1 MKEKRFLRFY
11 TKDKEFIKM
20 INQSEKGFDL
30 VITND
35 NVFNDILNTIKNCKE
50 NNIRIDIVWQMK
62 WKHENFILYKNCI
75 FSEPEINYFI
85 KGKNY
90 HRFEKPS
97 PQQCGKKIKINCDGI
112 IHYSES
118 EEYKH
123 KSVKNTKNKYK
134 DGLLLNRMLKI
145 NELKYKSEEYFE

>member
-11 TKDKEFIKM
+11 KKDKGFIKM

-30 VITND
+30 IITND

-62 WKHENFILYKNCI
+62 WKLDNFVLYKNCI

-85 KGKNY
+85 IKKRYMGDSA
-90 HRFEKPS
+90 S
-97 PQQCGKKIKINCDGI
+97 PQPCGKKIRIICDSVS
-112 IHYSES
+112 HYSDS

-123 KSVKNTKNKYK
+123 KQIKNKKEKYK
-134 DGLLLNRMLKI
+134 DGLILNRMLKI
-145 NELKYKSEEYFE
+145 NELKYKSEEYD